1 MTKTKKVIKKK
12 KKLKKPVNSIKQV
25 YDGISFDST
34 PEMNMYILLKQAG
47 IKFEYIGQE
56 NAKYKL
62 LNQTE
67 YGKECYER
75 PQRRSKQMKS
85 TTKVTGIGYTPDF
98 VGENEEWFIEVKGRK
113 FGDFNMRWKLFKNH
127 VNLRKIPPYLFMPVQ
142 QQDMQQ
148 VINILKSK
156 GYGTK

>member
-1 MTKTKKVIKKK
+1 MAKTKKKVK

-67 YGKECYER
+67 YGNECYER
-75 PQRRSKQMKS
+75 PQKRSKQMKN
-85 TTKVTGIGYTPDF
+85 TTKVSGIGYTPDF

-113 FGDFNMRWKLFKNH
+113 FGDFNMRWKLFKNW